1 LQRGL
6 PFQVQEKVKLA
17 KRIYVGNLPFSAN
30 EDSIREMFEPYGEVV
45 SIAMIN
51 DRETGRFRGFCFVEM
66 ADADADAAIQ
76 ALNDKDV
83 GGRTL
88 RVNEAQPREDR
99 RGGGNGGMRRS
110 DGGDRPRRDDRS
122 GDRGGDRDR
131 DRGGDRDRDR
141 RRF

>member
-1 LQRGL
+1 M
-6 PFQVQEKVKLA
+6 A

-76 ALNDKDV
+76 ALNDKEV

-99 RGGGNGGMRRS
+99 RGGGGNGGMRRG
-110 DGGDRPRRDDRS
+110 DGGDRPRRDDR
-122 GDRGGDRDR
+122 GGDR
-131 DRGGDRDRDR
+131 DRDRDR